1 MPTFSVIIP
10 AHNAQRYVQ
19 QCVRSVLAQTY
30 RDLEVIVVDD
40 GSTDH
45 TPAVLEALPGEDH
58 RVTVLR
64 TANGGVARA
73 RNLGVDHATGQYIT
87 FVDADDY
94 WDDINALAGLA
105 AIVETRTP
113 DVINWGFKKLF
124 QRTGRIDT
132 PPSPGTDLP
141 AGKGELL
148 DALLR
153 AGQFVPSAWSKAIRR
168 HLFTTHDLTFE
179 PDVQSEDLEWV
190 ARVARF
196 AATIVHYD
204 NPFYVYR
211 QTKGSRSKT
220 FREEYVHDTIS
231 HFIACREHALA
242 ADDPPLK
249 QALLTYAA
257 ERYVEALIVAG
268 HSTSTR
274 KHLRKL
280 RSHADILASDVAPRG
295 KLIGPLLRTIARHR
309 RLVGPGLAAT
319 VQAFRLKR
327 TINEARWL

>member
-10 AHNAQRYVQ
+10 AYNAERYVE

-30 RDLEVIVVDD
+30 RDVEVIVVDD
-40 GSTDH
+40 GSTDR
-45 TPAVLEALPGEDH
+45 TPAVLDALAREDD
-58 RVTVLR
+58 RVRVVR
-64 TANGGVARA
+64 VANGGVARA
-73 RNLGVDHATGQYIT
+73 RNLGVDHATGQYVT
-87 FVDADDY
+87 FIDADDY
-94 WDDINALAGLA
+94 WDDTHALAGLA
-105 AIVETRTP
+105 AIVETRAP

-124 QRTGRIDT
+124 PRSGRVDAS
-132 PPSPGTDLP
+132 PSLGTDLP

-148 DALLR
+148 DTLLR

-168 HLFTTHDLTFE
+168 ELFTAHDLTFE

-196 AATIVHYD
+196 ADTIVHYD

-211 QTKGSRSKT
+211 QIKGSRSKT
-220 FREEYVHDTIS
+220 FREDYVHDTIS
-231 HFIACREHALA
+231 HFMACREHALA
-242 ADDPPLK
+242 ADNEPLK

-274 KHLRKL
+274 RHLRRL
-280 RSHADILASDVAPRG
+280 RGHADILANDVGPRG
-295 KLIGPLLRTIARHR
+295 RIIGPLLRTVARHR
-309 RLVGPGLAAT
+309 RLEGPGLAAT

-327 TINEARWL
+327 AIKESRWL